1 MSTHTSAESLHR
13 LVKQAIDSGA
23 ASSIAEAEAM
33 FRGYRLRIEIGPDAV
48 GNPAH
53 QATLLTAVAL
63 ARRVFLGGVSV
74 AGPLDIPLV
83 VPMPL
88 GPTLL
93 TAIRELG
100 AIAAADN
107 EAVPTVVIGG
117 DAGERRPGFCVR
129 TLVSG
134 WRGGIVPVHSEI
146 GCCGPAGTALA
157 GMLAAALAINEAFL
171 HINGGASYAGNRDVG
186 LSLWRPES
194 LDDWWHIDTSE
205 PEMRYLPS
213 QLWLL
218 GLGHLG
224 QAYLWALGLLPYERP
239 EQVNLV
245 LQDIDVITP
254 STESTSILTDGR
266 TVGLK
271 KTRAMVS
278 WAESRGFN
286 ASITERRFAPGFKR
300 HDDEPGVALCGLDNA
315 LGRRAL
321 DQVGFDFV
329 VEAGLGRGH
338 RNFRT
343 LRLHVLPGRRP
354 ATEIWRRA
362 ASNESPENRPAY
374 AKLVADGTLDR
385 CGMTLLAGKAVGA
398 PFVGATAATLA
409 ISEVLRLLHG
419 GRVNQLIDL
428 DLLCPETRTVSAHPL
443 DFHHINPG
451 YSFASA
457 AGMVKHRARLR
468 QGEPPQ

>member
-1 MSTHTSAESLHR
+1 MSNHTTAESLHR

-33 FRGYRLRIEIGPDAV
+33 FRGYRLRLEIGRDAAV
-48 GNPAH
+48 DPAH

-63 ARRVFLGGVSV
+63 AARVFLGGVSV
-74 AGPLDIPLV
+74 VGHLDTPLV

-88 GPTLL
+88 GPTLSS
-93 TAIRELG
+93 AVRELG
-100 AIAAADN
+100 ATVDEDSESA
-107 EAVPTVVIGG
+107 PTVIIGG
-117 DAGERRPGFCVR
+117 GIAERRPGFCVR
-129 TLVSG
+129 TVVSG

-146 GCCGPAGTALA
+146 ESSGPGGSSLS

-171 HINGGASYAGNRDVG
+171 HVRGGASYAGHRDVG

-194 LDDWWHIDTSE
+194 LDDWWNTDATE
-205 PEMRYLPS
+205 PELRYLPT

-224 QAYLWALGLLPYERP
+224 QANLWALGLLPYDHP
-239 EQVNLV
+239 EQVHLV

-254 STESTSILTDGR
+254 STQSTSILTEHR
-266 TVGLK
+266 TVGDM
-271 KTRAMVS
+271 KTRVMAK

-286 ASITERRFAPGFKR
+286 AAITERRFAAGFKR
-300 HDDEPGVALCGLDNA
+300 HEDEPGVALCGLDNA

-321 DQVGFDFV
+321 DKVGFDFI

-343 LRLHVLPGRRP
+343 LRLHVLPGRRT
-354 ATEIWRRA
+354 AAEIWRGTVGD
-362 ASNESPENRPAY
+362 ESPEDKPAY
-374 AKLVADGTLDR
+374 AKLLADGELDR

-398 PFVGATAATLA
+398 PFVGATAAALA
-409 ISEVLRLLHG
+409 VAEVLRLLHG

-428 DLLCPETRTVSAHPL
+428 DLLCPDTRTVSAHPANFRHL
-443 DFHHINPG
+443 NPG
-451 YSFASA
+451 YSL
-457 AGMVKHRARLR
+457 AR
-468 QGEPPQ
+468 

>member
-1 MSTHTSAESLHR
+1 MTNHSAAESLHR

-23 ASSIAEAEAM
+23 ASSIDEAEAM
-33 FRGYRLRIEIGPDAV
+33 FRGYRLRLEIGSDAV
-48 GNPAH
+48 DDPAH
-53 QATLLTAVAL
+53 QASLLTAVAL

-74 AGPLDIPLV
+74 TGPLERKLV

-88 GPTLL
+88 GPTLGS
-93 TAIRELG
+93 AVRELG
-100 AIAAADN
+100 ATTVVVGEPA
-107 EAVPTVVIGG
+107 PTVVIGG
-117 DAGERRPGFCVR
+117 EAGERRPGFCVR
-129 TLVSG
+129 TMVSG

-146 GCCGPAGTALA
+146 ECEGVAGTTLT

-171 HINGGASYAGNRDVG
+171 HVNDGASCAGSRAVG

-194 LDDWWHIDTSE
+194 RDDWWITDSSE
-205 PEMRYLPS
+205 PEMHYLPS

-239 EQVNLV
+239 EQVRLV

-254 STESTSILTDGR
+254 STESTSILTNHR
-266 TVGLK
+266 SVGVK
-271 KTRAMVS
+271 KTRAMAS
-278 WAESRGFN
+278 WAEARGFN
-286 ASITERRFAPGFKR
+286 VSITERHFASGFKR

-321 DQVGFDFV
+321 DEVGFDFV

-354 ATEIWRRA
+354 ATDIWRRA
-362 ASNESPENRPAY
+362 TSDESPEDKPAY
-374 AKLVADGTLDR
+374 AKLVADGELDR

-443 DFHHINPG
+443 NFHHINPG
-451 YSFASA
+451 YSFAC
-457 AGMVKHRARLR
+457 
-468 QGEPPQ
+468 

>member
-1 MSTHTSAESLHR
+1 MANHSTAESLHR

-33 FRGYRLRIEIGPDAV
+33 FCGYRLRLEIGDAAAAD
-48 GNPAH
+48 PAH

-74 AGPLDIPLV
+74 TGPLESKLV

-88 GPTLL
+88 GPTLES
-93 TAIRELG
+93 AVRELG
-100 AIAAADN
+100 AKAAVVGEHA
-107 EAVPTVVIGG
+107 PTVVIGG
-117 DAGERRPGFCVR
+117 EADERRLGFCIR
-129 TLVSG
+129 TLASG

-146 GCCGPAGTALA
+146 ECEGAAGTTLA

-171 HINGGASYAGNRDVG
+171 HVNGGASYAGNRIVG

-194 LDDWWHIDTSE
+194 LDDWWHIDRSE

-239 EQVNLV
+239 EQVHLL

-254 STESTSILTDGR
+254 STESTSILTDHR
-266 TVGLK
+266 TVGVN
-271 KTRAMVS
+271 KTRAMAS

-286 ASITERRFAPGFKR
+286 ASITERRFASGSKR
-300 HDDEPGVALCGLDNA
+300 HEDEPGIALCGLDNA
-315 LGRRAL
+315 LSRRAL

-343 LRLHVLPGRRP
+343 LRLHVLPGRR
-354 ATEIWRRA
+354 TA
-362 ASNESPENRPAY
+362 AEVWHGTVSDESPENKPAY
-374 AKLVADGTLDR
+374 AKLLADGDLDR

-409 ISEVLRLLHG
+409 IAEVLRLLHG

-428 DLLCPETRTVSAHPL
+428 DLLCPDTRTVSAHPL
-443 DFHHINPG
+443 DFHSINPG
-451 YSFASA
+451 YSLAC
-457 AGMVKHRARLR
+457 
-468 QGEPPQ
+468 